1 MLVNTIMNLII
12 SVGGVGTCPYWNH
25 AKPSSSCKT
34 CIGIHVVLG
43 WSIAKHFPIYGIYFS
58 DTDLESV
65 LCIYLHLYMVTC
77 LVTCLLT
84 LAHAREGWS
93 ACVCVCVCEQVFSRA
108 VSAVG
113 TERGGMDKHHGRS
126 VQQETGAALA
136 TERRSPAAS
145 YSTGCALI
153 RDSACV

>member
-1 MLVNTIMNLII
+1 MEGQNTRLLMQLLLNQLSRI
-12 SVGGVGTCPYWNH
+12 Y
-25 AKPSSSCKT
+25 CKD
-34 CIGIHVVLG
+34 H
-43 WSIAKHFPIYGIYFS
+43 S
-58 DTDLESV
+58 DRNMDLERWCVKDTTSHGHSFHLLITTV
-65 LCIYLHLYMVTC
+65 KCIFLNKQCCTSTQIFNFKLS
-77 LVTCLLT
+77 LT
-84 LAHAREGWS
+84 LAHAREGYCSWS
-93 ACVCVCVCEQVFSRA
+93 VCVLCVCVCEQVFSRA

-153 RDSACV
+153 KDRACV

>member
-1 MLVNTIMNLII
+1 M
-12 SVGGVGTCPYWNH
+12 
-25 AKPSSSCKT
+25 
-34 CIGIHVVLG
+34 
-43 WSIAKHFPIYGIYFS
+43 
-58 DTDLESV
+58 
-65 LCIYLHLYMVTC
+65 
-77 LVTCLLT
+77 
-84 LAHAREGWS
+84 
-93 ACVCVCVCEQVFSRA
+93 CVCVCLSVCEQVFSRA

-153 RDSACV
+153 RDRDCV